1 MSAAQENTVTDH
13 NRVDIMR
20 ALFKAWW
27 DATRPLEDGAF
38 HIEIAW
44 RAWQAAIASDPP
56 APAYTPQQMAANFRA
71 GQNSERMQRTER
83 AGEVGDGLDVERLK
97 KLISSI
103 HSTVSLG
110 HQSGPHAYAGEDFG
124 RYLAEAAGA
133 CQQIM
138 RALAALAARQPVG
151 EVIEYQSYHGYGGGK
166 WSTCDKKLYD
176 HGKAFEAKYGSG
188 QMSLYRALV
197 VGDAA
202 PPAQGIDLGR
212 QPTPMGWSDTDF
224 LALGNPIPLR
234 IFRKAVMRF
243 KVMAEL
249 GVDVESMPMHF
260 MKSPEKYAADVVEA
274 NRLLALID
282 GQRDAAPGVGNG

>member
-56 APAYTPQQMAANFRA
+56 APAYTPQQMAANFRT
-71 GQNSERMQRTER
+71 GQNTDRMQQTER

-138 RALAALAARQPVG
+138 RALAALAARQPGPQEPVAWFTCTRNKLG
-151 EVIEYQSYHGYGGGK
+151 RRISEDREDLVRRATEENADMDRRGVSECYRIEGPFP
-166 WSTCDKKLYD
+166 LYD
-176 HGKAFEAKYGSG
+176 
-188 QMSLYRALV
+188 
-197 VGDAA
+197 A
-202 PPAQGIDLGR
+202 PPAQGIDLGQFR
-212 QPTPMGWSDTDF
+212 DRIKAAIDRIVNHQCLMRIPVDNTDPDIV
-224 LALGNPIPLR
+224 LADILR
-234 IFRKAVMRF
+234 
-243 KVMAEL
+243 
-249 GVDVESMPMHF
+249 
-260 MKSPEKYAADVVEA
+260 
-274 NRLLALID
+274 LID